1 MESQGFLE
9 KVRAYH
15 RDGFRLILINAT
27 AVKPAASVP
36 EGACDLSWSFEK
48 NDKIEH
54 LRERVVPGDEVP
66 SVSSIY
72 PFSFLYENEMR
83 ELFGIE
89 VTGMSVDFKGELYK
103 TATKVPLSPKAI
115 RQRLEAA
122 KGKQS

>member
-1 MESQGFLE
+1 M
-9 KVRAYH
+9 
-15 RDGFRLILINAT
+15 
-27 AVKPAASVP
+27 
-36 EGACDLSWSFEK
+36 SWSFEK
-48 NDKIEH
+48 ENRIEH
-54 LRERVVPGDEVP
+54 LRERVLPGEEVP

-72 PFSFLYENEMR
+72 AFSFLYENEIR

-89 VTGMSVDFKGELYK
+89 VTGMLIDFKGELYK